1 MEEQK
6 ENKEKCCCCSATL
19 GVLVIVFAWWKVSWA
34 AIALTIL
41 GVLIIAKEIAKRC
54 CCKDK
59 VCKP

>member
-6 ENKEKCCCCSATL
+6 EEKKKCCCCSATL

-34 AIALTIL
+34 AIALTVL
-41 GVLIIAKEIAKRC
+41 GALIIAKELLKSC
-54 CCKDK
+54 CRGK